1 MDQSIT
7 IATEMYRHGGI
18 FQFKYFHISIR
29 PTYPCR
35 SSGIESSINAVFNR
49 LNPPVLKLM
58 PPLVP
63 VLKGWLLVFDNPCKS
78 KVPNGFFERALFTSL
93 RFSVKFWRKSPPP
106 VDRMMMEIFVMK
118 ILVLY
123 WRGAVEALCGLKNFF
138 HLLNWMKIARESTS
152 QNRVFFSLWRYLR
165 SLSLSWCFFQ
175 FHI

>member
-1 MDQSIT
+1 M
-7 IATEMYRHGGI
+7 GGF

-106 VDRMMMEIFVMK
+106 VDWMMMENFCYENFCALLLECDSSIVWIEKLLSFTK
-118 ILVLY
+118 LNENCSRKYFKKSCLVPPL
-123 WRGAVEALCGLKNFF
+123 
-138 HLLNWMKIARESTS
+138 MMS
-152 QNRVFFSLWRYLR
+152 SLPE
-165 SLSLSWCFFQ
+165 SLSWCFFQ
-175 FHI
+175 FYI